1 MPLELIA
8 QSPRNIGY
16 AEYSDHDPVA
26 DQVLVQTL
34 VSGIKHGTEL
44 NTYRGTLPFASELWD
59 PRLRLFRLKP
69 SRKKSSS
76 AGCMSARH
84 RTSTIMSCCGGGSL

>member
-16 AEYSDHDPVA
+16 AEYSDHTPVA
-26 DQVLVQTL
+26 NQVLVQTL

-44 NTYRGTLPFASELWD
+44 NTYRGTLPFAS
-59 PRLRLFRLKP
+59 
-69 SRKKSSS
+69 
-76 AGCMSARH
+76 
-84 RTSTIMSCCGGGSL
+84 